1 MAGKP
6 RSAGHAF
13 REEPMDI
20 TTVLLDAG
28 GVILDE
34 SEHETVRAQVIVET
48 LVDAVPGY
56 SLEDYY
62 GDVAEAVQSFCPK
75 TYAYVFWKHLE
86 PDRRRFDEVYA
97 RHLAVWRER
106 RPPLK
111 LMAGLA
117 EEVRALAD
125 HFALGIA
132 GQYGREVVDLLDE
145 HDLLDCF
152 AHRFTQDDFAVTK
165 PDPRCY
171 EQMAQRMRVDPRS
184 CVMVGDRI
192 DKDVIPA
199 RQIGMKTIRIRVGLH
214 RNQEPRVP
222 DEMPDAELAGVAGLA
237 AAVGSMAHG

>member
-1 MAGKP
+1 
-6 RSAGHAF
+6 
-13 REEPMDI
+13 MDI

-34 SEHETVRAQVIVET
+34 SEHETARAQVIVET
-48 LVDAVPGY
+48 LGHVVPGY
-56 SLEDYY
+56 SLENYY
-62 GDVAEAVQSFCPK
+62 ADVEEAVQCFCPK

-86 PDRRRFDEVYA
+86 PDCRRFDEVHA

-117 EEVRALAD
+117 QEVRALAA

-132 GQYGREVVDLLDE
+132 GQYGREVLDLLDE
-145 HDLLDCF
+145 HDLLGCF
-152 AHRFTQDDFAVTK
+152 VHRFTQDDFAITK
-165 PDPRCY
+165 PDPRYY
-171 EQMAQRMRVDPRS
+171 EQMAQRMRMDPRS

-199 RQIGMKTIRIRVGLH
+199 RQTGMKTIRIRAGLH

-222 DEMPDAELAGVAGLA
+222 DEMPDAELAGIAGLEDTVRSIA
-237 AAVGSMAHG
+237 DG